1 MTTEAQPKVEI
12 RPVADAGDLAAA
24 LAIREVVFIE
34 EQQVPADIERD
45 DEDPTAFHVLAF
57 VDGHAIGT
65 GRLVERRE
73 PPEGEAGRWGHVGR
87 MAVLVSHRKQGIG
100 RRILEALEAEARAR
114 GLDGLVLHAQVYA
127 HGFYKKMGYEDWG
140 TIFEEAGIPHIQ
152 MRKRLRPADFE
163 PDPAA

>member
-1 MTTEAQPKVEI
+1 MVGQPQQEI
-12 RPVADAGDLAAA
+12 EIAPVAGPGDLAAA

-34 EQQVPADIERD
+34 EQQVPAEIERD
-45 DEDPTAFHVLAF
+45 DEDPTAYHVLAL

-73 PPEGEAGRWGHVGR
+73 PPEGETGRWGHIGR
-87 MAVLVSHRKQGIG
+87 MAVLVAHRKQGIG

-127 HGFYKKMGYEDWG
+127 HGFYRAMGYEDWG

-152 MRKRLRPADFE
+152 MRKRL
-163 PDPAA
+163 